1 MKVKRRSAGVLLAI
15 GFLALAGCASD
26 DDPNTEA
33 TASAVSDPNAGK
45 GADSPGIAINPCD
58 LLEADE
64 VGEALGEEVGEGVR
78 DEQVCKWTSTEDED
92 LSLSVTAFDRGRTP
106 RETCDAYFGRADRMI
121 EGLGIRA
128 SYSEEEG
135 FVAFTRSGDFAVEG
149 IPACLVFDPSQEGT
163 PSVEELQGLVETILS
178 REPFKT

>member
-1 MKVKRRSAGVLLAI
+1 MKATRKTAGAV
-15 GFLALAGCASD
+15 LALGLLVLGGCASD
-26 DDPNTEA
+26 GGTGAEA

-45 GADSPGIAINPCD
+45 GADSPGIAIDPCD
-58 LLEADE
+58 LLDADE
-64 VGEALGEEVGEGVR
+64 VGEALGQEVGKGTR
-78 DEQVCKWTSTEDED
+78 DEQTCSWTAKDDED
-92 LSLSVTAFDRGRTP
+92 LSLSLIAFDRGRTP

-149 IPACLVFDPSQEGT
+149 IPACLVLDPSQEGT
-163 PSVEELQGLVETILS
+163 PSVEELQGLVETIIG